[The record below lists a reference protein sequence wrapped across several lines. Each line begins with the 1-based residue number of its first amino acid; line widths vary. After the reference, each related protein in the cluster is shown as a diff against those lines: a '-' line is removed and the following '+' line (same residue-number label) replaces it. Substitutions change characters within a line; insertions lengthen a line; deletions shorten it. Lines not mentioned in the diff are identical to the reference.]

1 MKPDD
6 KVLIIGLDGA
16 TLRLILP
23 WVKDGSLPNMAKF
36 VNEGVYGD
44 LLSTIPP
51 HTPIAWT
58 SFMTGTNLGKHGIYD
73 FFGRDAATYRPVFF
87 NSSHRRDKTI
97 WSIVSDAGGSVG
109 VVNVPMTYPPEP
121 VNGVMISGVDSPVN
135 DETIAYPKEIYDEIN
150 RVCDGYTLDVTQS
163 PDKIHAKDY
172 INEIIKMTEKRTQV
186 ARYLMKKYQWNLFN
200 VVFVAPDRLMHHH
213 WKYMDKTHPDYDAGI
228 SDDLSAG
235 MLRVYQ
241 AVDKAIGELLSE
253 CPPGTNTL
261 IMSDHGAGAN
271 RKLFAINDWL
281 IRQGCLKENR
291 DIAGLIRKKVLQGI
305 AVIILKYGQRVKE
318 LIGSGIKKRL
328 SKISKP
334 PLDALNFDW
343 PNSRAYS
350 EGLLGSIFIN
360 LKGREAC
367 GVVEPGEEYE
377 RLRERLIKE
386 LEGVIDPDNN
396 EKVID
401 KVYKREEIYS
411 GSAVESLPDL
421 FIVCGPGYRPIGR
434 NLLRLGNAKKEGFL
448 RKDIWSGYHRMEGV
462 FMAKGDAIQK
472 GKGIGNSHIIDIAP
486 TALYLLGL
494 PIPSHM
500 DGKVIQ
506 DALLPDCFNARPV
519 QYAQGG
525 EHKPKEAYTDEET
538 QAVEER
544 LKNLGYL

>member
-1 MKPDD
+1 MKSGN

-36 VNEGVYGD
+36 VNDGVYGD
-44 LLSTIPP
+44 LMSTIPP

-73 FFGRDAATYRPVFF
+73 FFGRDASTYRPIFF
-87 NSSHRRDKTI
+87 NSSHRKDKTI
-97 WSIVSDAGGSVG
+97 WSIISDAGGSVG
-109 VVNVPMTYPPEP
+109 VLNVPMTYPPEP
-121 VNGVMISGVDSPVN
+121 LNGVMIAGMDSPVN
-135 DETIAYPKEIYDEIN
+135 DETIAYPKDIYQEIN
-150 RVCDGYTLDVTQS
+150 NLFGEYMLDVTQS
-163 PDKIHAKDY
+163 PDTIHTKEY

-186 ARYLMKKYQWNLFN
+186 AQYLMKKYQWDLFN
-200 VVFVAPDRLMHHH
+200 VVFVAPDRIMHHY

-271 RKLFAINDWL
+271 RKVFAINDWL
-281 IRQGCLKENR
+281 IKQGYLNENR
-291 DIAGLIRKKVLQGI
+291 SIALLIRKKVLQGI
-305 AVIILKYGQRVKE
+305 TGIILKYGRRVKG
-318 LIGSGIKKRL
+318 LLGSNIGKRL
-328 SKISKP
+328 IKISKP
-334 PLDALNFDW
+334 PLEALDFDW

-350 EGLLGSIFIN
+350 EGLLGSVFIN
-360 LKGREAC
+360 LKGRDVC
-367 GVVEPGEEYE
+367 GIVEPGEEYE
-377 RLRERLIKE
+377 RLRGRIIKDM
-386 LEGVIDPDNN
+386 EGIVDPDNN

-401 KVYKREEIYS
+401 KVYKREDIYR
-411 GSAVESLPDL
+411 GKEVDSLPDL
-421 FIVCGPGYRPIGR
+421 FIVCRPGYRPTGR
-434 NLLRLGNAKKEGFL
+434 NLWRMGDAKKEGFL

-462 FMAKGDAIQK
+462 FMAKGDAMQK

-494 PIPSHM
+494 PIPAHM

-506 DALLPDCFNARPV
+506 DAILPDYFNAMPV
-519 QYAQGG
+519 QYSEAY
-525 EHKPKEAYTDEET
+525 EDKPKEAYTDEET